1 MAEGPLR
8 TAGTPGAFADA
19 EPQTTRSEAL
29 RIVVLDHPP
38 CCLGLDDRAARP
50 QELAQKPGDVRRRS
64 VRASPGS
71 AQLPPVGTVP
81 VPLPGLRIAA
91 PRFRRR
97 AFHLA
102 GNHLF
107 QFELS
112 ESLSRVRHTQGLKD
126 TALDKRENV

>member
-19 EPQTTRSEAL
+19 EPQTTRCEAL

-38 CCLGLDDRAARP
+38 CCLGLDDLAAGP
-50 QELAQKPGDVRRRS
+50 QELAQKLGGVRRRS
-64 VRASPGS
+64 VRPSPGG

-91 PRFRRR
+91 PRFGRRT
-97 AFHLA
+97 FHLA

-107 QFELS
+107 QFEPS
-112 ESLSRVRHTQGLKD
+112 ESLGRVLHAQGLKD
-126 TALDKRENV
+126 GALDKRENV